1 MVINLASGFK
11 MILLNMIFMR
21 RDLVVNVPTLPV
33 QLILLPLT
41 VRRVQPDS
49 LFLGRTLHWK
59 LLYVAY
65 FLY

>member
-41 VRRVQPDS
+41 VRRVQSDS